1 MQRNERQTVSYL
13 KRRFDQVGMAPDT
26 RHGQN
31 FLVDL
36 NLIQLLA
43 DSAEIGPNDVVLEI
57 GTGMGS
63 LTAMLAAKA
72 ARVITVEID
81 EHLHQLAREELE
93 PFENIQ
99 MLQLD
104 ALRNKNNFADTV
116 IEAVEA
122 AMEEVPGRQF
132 KLAANLPY
140 NIATPVIS
148 NLLLWKTVPARMTVT
163 IQKELGE
170 RIVAV
175 PSTREYGSLSVWI
188 QSQCAARIVR
198 IMPPSVF
205 WPRPKVDSAIVD
217 IRLQPE
223 RRQQIPDVRYFH
235 SFMRKMFFHRRKFL
249 RSVAISGFKDQLGKP
264 EVDEVL
270 AKMGLGPDA
279 RSEQLSVDQML
290 QLSELFRQ
298 KVLEMTGQAE
308 PDATDADD

>member
-43 DSAEIGPNDVVLEI
+43 DSAQVDHNDVVLEI

-93 PFENIQ
+93 QFDNIE

-104 ALRNKNNFADTV
+104 ALRNKNHFADVV
-116 IEAVEA
+116 IEAVDRA
-122 AMEEVPGRQF
+122 VAEVPGRRF

-148 NLLLWKTVPARMTVT
+148 NLLLWKTVPSRMTVT
-163 IQKELGE
+163 IQKEMGE
-170 RIVAV
+170 RIVAK
-175 PSTREYGSLSVWI
+175 PNTRDYGSLSIWI

-217 IRLQPE
+217 MELQPE
-223 RRQQIPDVRYFH
+223 RRQQIPDVEYFH
-235 SFMRKMFFHRRKFL
+235 TFVRKMFFHRRKFL
-249 RSVAISGFKDQLGKP
+249 RSVAISGFKDELSKP
-264 EVDEVL
+264 DVDEVL
-270 AKMGLGPDA
+270 TAMGLGPDA
-279 RSEQLSVDQML
+279 RTEQLSVDQL
-290 QLSELFRQ
+290 LALGELFRN
-298 KVLEMTGQAE
+298 KVAE
-308 PDATDADD
+308 KAGSK